1 MTKYVAMALFVVVAI
16 LTIIG
21 LCMRVGEQNALIKE
35 QENEI
40 QTLKVEQ
47 ERTIKAYEE
56 DIAKREKN
64 TRNRKAVVKEI
75 IKVVGNEKCVND
87 PIDSR
92 IIDRLQQ
99 YNKGK

>member
-1 MTKYVAMALFVVVAI
+1 MTKYITMALFAVVSV

-21 LCMRVGEQNALIKE
+21 LCMHVGEQNALIKE
-35 QENEI
+35 QANEI
-40 QTLKVEQ
+40 ETLKVEQ

-64 TRNRKAVVKEI
+64 TKTRKAVIKEI

-87 PIDSR
+87 PIDST
-92 IIDRLQQ
+92 IIDRVQQ
-99 YNKGK
+99 HNKTK